1 MLGAGSFGIY
11 VGRFM
16 RWNSWDVLRP
26 WKLLEDLRAFEN
38 PRTLLEA
45 LAFCATFFLLSVM
58 VYVVLHA
65 LAHLHAPVA
74 LAENRT
80 PDELSR

>member
-1 MLGAGSFGIY
+1 L
-11 VGRFM
+11 

-26 WKLLEDLRAFEN
+26 WRFLRDLSAFKN
-38 PRTLLEA
+38 PPTVIEA

-74 LAENRT
+74 MIENGRSDDS
-80 PDELSR
+80 PR

>member
-11 VGRFM
+11 VGRFL
-16 RWNSWDVLRP
+16 RWNSWDVMRP
-26 WKLLEDLRAFEN
+26 WKLLRDLSVFAN
-38 PRTLLEA
+38 LHTLLEA
-45 LAFCATFFLLSVM
+45 LAFCATFFLLSIM

-74 LAENRT
+74 AMDSTSSRKLAE
-80 PDELSR
+80 